1 MDEESFKKPF
11 FVYLTRSILA
21 LAIIFVMSV
30 SIPCDTQITIPAT
43 VEAPVVCKAD
53 ISTPKRSPSDTHKQM
68 RLFHN
73 KRHAER
79 LFHPIIIQAAS
90 RHKVDPALVKAV
102 IMAES
107 SYNHL
112 AVSKKGAIGLMQLMP
127 KTAEYL
133 GVKDS
138 FNPEHNING
147 GVKYL
152 KQLIQQFD
160 NNIKLALAAYNAG
173 SRKVREYQGIPPIK
187 ATHYYVDKVIEY
199 YQYYKSDLAVGTP
212 KST

>member
-1 MDEESFKKPF
+1 MDEDSFKQPYF
-11 FVYLTRSILA
+11 GYLTRSILS
-21 LAIIFVMSV
+21 LAIIFLISF
-30 SIPCDTQITIPAT
+30 SIPCDIQDIIPAT
-43 VEAPVVCKAD
+43 VEAPLVCMAD
-53 ISTPKRSPSDTHKQM
+53 IRTTQRATSETHKQM

-73 KRHAER
+73 KRWAER

-90 RHKVDPALVKAV
+90 RYEVDPALVKAV

-112 AVSKKGAIGLMQLMP
+112 AISKKGAIGLMQLMP

-152 KQLIQQFD
+152 KQLIRQFD
-160 NNIKLALAAYNAG
+160 NNIELALAAYNAG
-173 SRKVREYQGIPPIK
+173 STKVRRYQGIPPIK
-187 ATHYYVDKVIEY
+187 ATHCYVDKVIEY
-199 YQYYKSDLAVGTP
+199 YRYYKTEMAVGVP
-212 KST
+212 KPT

>member
-30 SIPCDTQITIPAT
+30 SITCDTQNIIPAT
-43 VEAPVVCKAD
+43 VEAPVICKAD
-53 ISTPKRSPSDTHKQM
+53 ISTTKKAPSDTHKQM

-73 KRHAER
+73 KRCAER

-90 RHKVDPALVKAV
+90 RYQVDPALVKAV

-152 KQLIQQFD
+152 KQLIRQFD

-173 SRKVREYQGIPPIK
+173 SRKVRKYQGIPPIK

-199 YQYYKSDLAVGTP
+199 YQYYKSEMAVGAP